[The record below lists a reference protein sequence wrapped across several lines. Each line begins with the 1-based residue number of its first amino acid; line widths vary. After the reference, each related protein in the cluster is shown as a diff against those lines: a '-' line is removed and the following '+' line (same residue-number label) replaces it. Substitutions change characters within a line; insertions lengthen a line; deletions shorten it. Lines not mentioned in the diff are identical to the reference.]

1 MFSIFVNKIPFFLNA
16 IKITSFLFSDDFKFI
31 AYILKKIYNN
41 FIKAL
46 KMVNTGVKQGNCVC
60 F

>member
-16 IKITSFLFSDDFKFI
+16 IKITSFLFSDDFKFM

-46 KMVNTGVKQGNCVC
+46 KMVNTGV
-60 F
+60 